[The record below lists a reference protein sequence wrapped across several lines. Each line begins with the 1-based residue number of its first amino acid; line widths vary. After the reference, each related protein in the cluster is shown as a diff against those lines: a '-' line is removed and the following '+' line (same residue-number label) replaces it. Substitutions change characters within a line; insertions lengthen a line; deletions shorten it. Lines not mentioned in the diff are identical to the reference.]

1 MRAWIIGLAALASAC
16 TSLEAPMVKPEWTLL
31 IHGGAGVMRRAEM
44 TPDMDTAYR
53 AGLSDALD
61 AGSKILA
68 AGGSSLDAVEA
79 AVRVLEDNPNFNAG
93 KGAVLTREGVA
104 ELDASIMDGRDR
116 RAGAVAQLR
125 TVKNP
130 IRAARL
136 VMETSGR
143 VMFAGKDADALAAKG
158 GLEIVP
164 PEYFITPRRLEAL
177 KRAMAGNV
185 IPMDRY
191 GTVGAVAMDKA
202 GNLAAATSTGGMN
215 AKPPGRIGDVPIIG
229 AGTYAD
235 NASCAVSST
244 GDGEYFIRASVARM
258 ICARIDLS
266 KMSAKAAAQATL
278 DEVKALGGTGGVIVL
293 SHTGEPVLMMNTE
306 GMFRGRVGFDG
317 LQTCGHLFGRVIGR
331 QPRGTGYADWICLR
345 CCSDRS
351 GVCRR

>member
-1 MRAWIIGLAALASAC
+1 MRRVAILTAMLVLTACAGMEGGMAAS
-16 TSLEAPMVKPEWTLL
+16 KPEWTLL

-44 TPDMDTAYR
+44 TPEADAQYR
-53 AGLSDALD
+53 AGLNEALE
-61 AGSKILA
+61 AGSKVLV
-68 AGGSSLDAVEA
+68 GGGEALDAVEA

-116 RAGAVAQLR
+116 QAGAVTQVR
-125 TVKNP
+125 KVKNP

-136 VMETSGR
+136 VMETTGR
-143 VMFAGKDADALAAKG
+143 VMFAGPAADELAANG

-164 PEYFITPRRLEAL
+164 PEYFITPRRLDAL
-177 KRAMAGNV
+177 RRAMAGKFE
-185 IPMDRY
+185 PEDRY

-215 AKPPGRIGDVPIIG
+215 AKPPGRVGDSPIIG

-244 GDGEYFIRASVARM
+244 GDGEYFIRVAVARI
-258 ICARIDLS
+258 ICARMAMQKS
-266 KMSAKAAAQATL
+266 SAEQAAQETL

-293 SHTGEPVLMMNTE
+293 GHKGDVALSMNTE
-306 GMFRGRVGFDG
+306 GMFRGRADSTGRREVG
-317 LQTCGHLFGRVIGR
+317 I
-331 QPRGTGYADWICLR
+331 YADE
-345 CCSDRS
+345 
-351 GVCRR
+351 